1 MIGFL
6 IIIPENTENEYFYLL
21 RGLYEVCSAMAL
33 PGSLKL
39 SLKFEFLKY
48 LVI

>member
-1 MIGFL
+1 MISFL
-6 IIIPENTENEYFYLL
+6 IIIPENPENEYFYLF
-21 RGLYEVCSAMAL
+21 RGLYEVCSVMAL
-33 PGSLKL
+33 PDNLKL